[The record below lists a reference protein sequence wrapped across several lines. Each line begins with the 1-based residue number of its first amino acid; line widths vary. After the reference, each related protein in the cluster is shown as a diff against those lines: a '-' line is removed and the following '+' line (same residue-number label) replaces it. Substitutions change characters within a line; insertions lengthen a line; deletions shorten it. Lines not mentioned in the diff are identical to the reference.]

1 MAKLIA
7 ILNQKGGA
15 GKTTIS
21 TNVAS
26 QLHADGHKVL
36 LVDLDP
42 QGSATDW
49 SEQAE
54 EGSEAVPVIRMGKN
68 LHRDIHKVASGYD
81 YVIVDGAPQVA
92 DLAATAVR
100 AADLVLIPC
109 QPSPYDCW
117 AASDLVDVIK
127 ARQEVT
133 DGLPKAA
140 FIISR
145 AIKRT
150 KLEGEVKEALEYY
163 ELKIF
168 KTGTTQRVDYA
179 NTAKNGSAV
188 VHLDKDNQ
196 ARHEIK
202 MLTREILEYLHA

>member
-68 LHRDIHKVASGYD
+68 LHRDIHKVASGYE

-100 AADLVLIPC
+100 AADMVLIPT

-117 AASDLVDVIK
+117 SAAELVEIVK

-133 DGLPKAA
+133 DGIPKAA

-150 KLEGEVKEALEYY
+150 KLEAEIKEALGYY
-163 ELKIF
+163 ELPILKN
-168 KTGTTQRVDYA
+168 GTTQRVDYA

-188 VHLDKDNQ
+188 VHLDEDNQ

-202 MLTREILEYLHA
+202 MLTKEILEYMHA

>member
-1 MAKLIA
+1 
-7 ILNQKGGA
+7 

-68 LHRDIHKVASGYD
+68 LHRDIHKVASGYE

-92 DLAATAVR
+92 DLA
-100 AADLVLIPC
+100 
-109 QPSPYDCW
+109 
-117 AASDLVDVIK
+117 
-127 ARQEVT
+127 
-133 DGLPKAA
+133 
-140 FIISR
+140 
-145 AIKRT
+145 
-150 KLEGEVKEALEYY
+150 
-163 ELKIF
+163 
-168 KTGTTQRVDYA
+168 
-179 NTAKNGSAV
+179 
-188 VHLDKDNQ
+188 
-196 ARHEIK
+196 
-202 MLTREILEYLHA
+202 

>member
-1 MAKLIA
+1 MYICTLILYAHINREENEMAKLIA

-54 EGSEAVPVIRMGKN
+54 EGSEAVPVIRMGKTCTC
-68 LHRDIHKVASGYD
+68 DIHKVASGYE
-81 YVIVDGAPQVA
+81 YLVSVDGAPQVA

-100 AADLVLIPC
+100 AADMVLIPT

-117 AASDLVDVIK
+117 SAAELVEIVK

-133 DGLPKAA
+133 DGIPKAA

-150 KLEGEVKEALEYY
+150 KLEAEIKEALDYY
-163 ELKIF
+163 ELPILKN
-168 KTGTTQRVDYA
+168 GTTQRVRLC
-179 NTAKNGSAV
+179 KHGQKWQCRGSSG
-188 VHLDKDNQ
+188 
-196 ARHEIK
+196 
-202 MLTREILEYLHA
+202 

>member
-68 LHRDIHKVASGYD
+68 LHRDIHKVASGYE

-109 QPSPYDCW
+109 QPSPYDVW
-117 AASDLVDVIK
+117 ACEPLVEVIK

-133 DGLPKAA
+133 DGLPKSA

-150 KLEGEVKEALEYY
+150 KLEGEVKSSLDYY
-163 ELKIF
+163 GLGLLKN
-168 KTGTTQRVDYA
+168 GTTQRVDYA

-188 VHLDKDNQ
+188 VHLDEDNQ